1 MAPVSVGVLFARRVN
16 SFCPTLCYFRS
27 VDSTE
32 SDRREE
38 LAASLHEVSTAIKAL
53 IHRFDDIDFVTRDA
67 IDRLGSGATALN
79 LAASMGLADRR
90 EALNAAIDRVRKGRH
105 ELLRSMFLMALD
117 EGSSRAE
124 IARVWHVS
132 RQLVSRMT
140 GEDLGAR

>member
-1 MAPVSVGVLFARRVN
+1 
-16 SFCPTLCYFRS
+16 

-105 ELLRSMFLMALD
+105 EFLRAMFLMALD

-140 GEDLGAR
+140 GEDLEAR